1 MVGVQTIRKSS
12 PKRRRT
18 QDRRDSRKSTEMS
31 SKISPKPCPA
41 QTVEPRLPAML
52 SVVFPSPSEVCKLPA
67 EVQGGFVERTAKFC
81 EKAIYCIDA
90 GVAQVSTSGR
100 RESDTASAASVR
112 IAAVEDAVL
121 ADMVRFREV
130 PVAREFVEMTLW
142 RRLRNANEQAVAS
155 VKEACVEISAPCD
168 DDASIECSDTEKNV
182 RIPRSFA
189 SFKQVHMRTMTE
201 NYATDLER
209 LRSIEAMDGE
219 KVHFLVR
226 CLEAGADL
234 AASLSTSDWSNC
246 IREM

>member
-12 PKRRRT
+12 PKRLRAQGT
-18 QDRRDSRKSTEMS
+18 RDSRKSTSKMS
-31 SKISPKPCPA
+31 PQPHSA
-41 QTVEPRLPAML
+41 QTAEPCLRAML
-52 SVVFPSPSEVCKLPA
+52 GAVFPSPSEVCKLPT
-67 EVQGGFVERTAKFC
+67 EVQEGFVERAAKLC

-90 GVAQVSTSGR
+90 GVAQLSTSGR
-100 RESDTASAASVR
+100 RESGTASAASGR

-130 PVAREFVEMTLW
+130 PVAREFVGMTLW
-142 RRLRNANEQAVAS
+142 RRLRNANEQAVVS
-155 VKEACVEISAPCD
+155 VREACAEIIAHCEN
-168 DDASIECSDTEKNV
+168 DASIKRSDTENV

-189 SFKQVHMRTMTE
+189 SFKQAHMRTMTE
-201 NYATDLER
+201 NFAADLER

-219 KVHFLVR
+219 KVQFLVR

-246 IREM
+246 IREL

>member
-12 PKRRRT
+12 PKRLRAQGT
-18 QDRRDSRKSTEMS
+18 RDSRKSTENS
-31 SKISPKPCPA
+31 SKMSPQPHSA
-41 QTVEPRLPAML
+41 QTAEPCLRAML
-52 SVVFPSPSEVCKLPA
+52 GAVFPSPSEVCKLPT
-67 EVQGGFVERTAKFC
+67 EVQEGFVERAAKLC

-90 GVAQVSTSGR
+90 GVAQLSTSGR
-100 RESDTASAASVR
+100 REIGAASGR

-142 RRLRNANEQAVAS
+142 RRLRNANEQAVVS
-155 VKEACVEISAPCD
+155 VREACAEISAQCEN
-168 DDASIECSDTEKNV
+168 DATIKRSDTENV

-189 SFKQVHMRTMTE
+189 SFKQAHMRTMTE
-201 NYATDLER
+201 NFAADLER

-219 KVHFLVR
+219 KVQFLVR

-246 IREM
+246 IREL